1 MRLSFCLA
9 VALLAHSCI
18 MDCSTGELGGDKHGG
33 CLIDSAEPHFV
44 QRAALSLKNLKQPL
58 YRSSDSV

>member
-1 MRLSFCLA
+1 MRLLFYPP
-9 VALLAHSCI
+9 VALLARSCI

-44 QRAALSLKNLKQPL
+44 LSAALSLKILNQPL